1 MKIPQQPSLL
11 LNKPREE
18 TPEEALHW
26 QETDLNWWADRQ
38 LKIVAIMSG
47 VQVGVFM
54 FMLLTFYT
62 ISLGLDGILK

>member
-1 MKIPQQPSLL
+1 MKIPQQPDLL
-11 LNKPREE
+11 FNKPKNASSDDFLHWEE
-18 TPEEALHW
+18 TE
-26 QETDLNWWADRQ
+26 LNWWADRQ